1 MGVFMIRFTQSD
13 NALNSCSSCSRMR
26 LIDLK
31 RAAQILIFCSS
42 SLQTGLV
49 YTCSR
54 LVVNVSQSYLP
65 LYLTETLKF
74 EKVSIKLVINRRG
87 LNGLFQV
94 FS

>member
-1 MGVFMIRFTQSD
+1 M
-13 NALNSCSSCSRMR
+13 
-26 LIDLK
+26 IDLK
-31 RAAQILIFCSS
+31 RVAKILIFCSS
-42 SLQTGLV
+42 SPQTGLV

-74 EKVSIKLVINRRG
+74 EKVSIKLVINRGG